1 MILSGVS
8 WSDRGFHLVD
18 VDLLEEK
25 SPGGHRLAQGGQQ
38 VWTLKRKIPRK
49 RTFKSQV
56 VFYRSFWFLSCCR
69 AIGHIMTTLFYPV
82 ITFLLLTVCISYWA
96 VTAVYPSDGSPVTTE
111 KHIYILYVLQSSELR
126 QSHAH
131 CKVSVCE
138 TLQYPENRKLIF
150 FSLTST

>member
-1 MILSGVS
+1 
-8 WSDRGFHLVD
+8 
-18 VDLLEEK
+18 
-25 SPGGHRLAQGGQQ
+25 
-38 VWTLKRKIPRK
+38 
-49 RTFKSQV
+49 
-56 VFYRSFWFLSCCR
+56 
-69 AIGHIMTTLFYPV
+69 MTTLFYPV

-150 FSLTST
+150 FSLTSTSYLASSGDAVYKVMSPDVSCPNVNSTCNPEVQYVTFISVFLYIFNIKSNLIFCFVY